1 MDFGRHS
8 AGAHLV
14 CARHVF
20 LMEPQY
26 RNDLELQ
33 AAGRVHRVGQTAE
46 THVHRFVMR
55 DTVEEAMLRI
65 KRGRDL
71 RQARCA
77 LPDAQV
83 QAMFAQPPQ

>member
-8 AGAHLV
+8 ASANLV

-20 LMEPQY
+20 LMEPQH

-33 AAGRVHRVGQTAE
+33 AAGRVHRAGQESE

-55 DTVEEAMLRI
+55 ETVEEEMLRI
-65 KRGRDL
+65 KRGRNL
-71 RQARCA
+71 RQAHCA
-77 LPDAQV
+77 LPDDQV
-83 QAMFAQPPQ
+83 QAMFSQPPK